1 MKSGKTQAQSINRLV
16 RASQSVIVMVSVLLA
31 QGIQAQGLDLI
42 KKPLRFHDLTQ
53 TDILALPSFEL
64 GESDTV
70 SASKPDSGTALTEF
84 IDKALDISPQLQQAK
99 AQLGTAE
106 AGRKVARADLL
117 PSLSLRHATGPEKS
131 RTAGALSDKHT
142 YSQNAIRLTQPVFN
156 ATLRNEF
163 SGSRQGEAAA
173 RYRLQA
179 AQDNVV
185 MSVLRAT
192 VDLTTARLVLDFS
205 NIQLAQLQNILNYLE
220 TRVTVG
226 VASPSDLERAR
237 TRVLNAR
244 QTRIE
249 QQAAYR
255 GASQELARLTSL
267 SPQAIQLPDVARFPA
282 IPANA
287 AQSHALALVQNPEI
301 LALKSDVEAQQ
312 SRVKAEMSK
321 YLPVVGLSLE
331 RDVSKNVQGTN
342 GPHTDTRA
350 LVVVNWATSLGG
362 KEWFQAEQ
370 ARSEMSAREA
380 KLTDESQ
387 RLTQAIEADH
397 ALLQS
402 AVLRMQTALQEQ
414 ASASTVVDAVAEQ
427 LQIGRLGSL
436 LDALDASER
445 YFLARQRL
453 AQAIGQNIKAHAQI
467 LQRMG
472 QLRDLQP

>member
-1 MKSGKTQAQSINRLV
+1 MKSGKTQAQKLNRLE
-16 RASQSVIVMVSVLLA
+16 RASQSVMVMVALLMVQSV
-31 QGIQAQGLDLI
+31 QAQGLDLN

-53 TDILALPSFEL
+53 TDVLVLPSFEL

-70 SASKPDSGTALTEF
+70 AASKPDSGTALSEF
-84 IDKALDISPQLQQAK
+84 IDKALDISPQLQQAQ

-131 RTAGALSDKHT
+131 RTAGAATDQHT

-156 ATLRNEF
+156 ATLFNEF

-226 VASPSDLERAR
+226 AASPSDLERAR

-301 LALKSDVEAQQ
+301 LALKSDIEAQQ
-312 SRVKAEMSK
+312 ARVKAEMSK

-370 ARSEMSAREA
+370 ARSEMRAREA
-380 KLTDESQ
+380 KLNDESQ

-402 AVLRMQTALQEQ
+402 AVLRMQTAQQEQ

-445 YFLARQRL
+445 YFQARQRL

>member
-1 MKSGKTQAQSINRLV
+1 MAQIHR
-16 RASQSVIVMVSVLLA
+16 
-31 QGIQAQGLDLI
+31 LDLRI
-42 KKPLRFHDLTQ
+42 
-53 TDILALPSFEL
+53 
-64 GESDTV
+64 
-70 SASKPDSGTALTEF
+70 
-84 IDKALDISPQLQQAK
+84 
-99 AQLGTAE
+99 
-106 AGRKVARADLL
+106 
-117 PSLSLRHATGPEKS
+117 
-131 RTAGALSDKHT
+131 
-142 YSQNAIRLTQPVFN
+142 
-156 ATLRNEF
+156 
-163 SGSRQGEAAA
+163 
-173 RYRLQA
+173 
-179 AQDNVV
+179 
-185 MSVLRAT
+185 
-192 VDLTTARLVLDFS
+192 
-205 NIQLAQLQNILNYLE
+205 
-220 TRVTVG
+220 
-226 VASPSDLERAR
+226 DLERAR

-301 LALKSDVEAQQ
+301 LALKSDIEAQQ

-370 ARSEMSAREA
+370 ARSEMRAREA

-402 AVLRMQTALQEQ
+402 AVLRMQTAQQEQ
-414 ASASTVVDAVAEQ
+414 TSASTVVDAVAEQ

-445 YFLARQRL
+445 YFQARQRL

-467 LQRMG
+467 LQRIG
-472 QLRDLQP
+472 QLRDRSTAEWATANRTPPWRYLFVDASSFSAAPLVGECLHAPEHQLWLESLVKSL

>member
-1 MKSGKTQAQSINRLV
+1 MKSVNPQAHALNRWV
-16 RASQSVIVMVSVLLA
+16 RASQVVVVSALLV
-31 QGIQAQGLDLI
+31 QGVQAQGLDLI

-53 TDILALPSFEL
+53 TDTLALPSFEL
-64 GESDTV
+64 GESDAGT
-70 SASKPDSGTALTEF
+70 ASQAGSGTALTEF
-84 IDKALDISPQLQQAK
+84 IDKALEISPQLQQAH

-131 RTAGALSDKHT
+131 HTVGAGTDKHT

-156 ATLRNEF
+156 ATLFNEF
-163 SGSRQGEAAA
+163 SGSRHGETAA
-173 RYRLQA
+173 RFRLQA

-226 VASPSDLERAR
+226 AASPSDLERAR

-249 QQAAYR
+249 QQASYR
-255 GASQELARLTSL
+255 NASQELARLTSL
-267 SPQAIQLPDVARFPA
+267 SPQAIRLPDVARFPA

-287 AQSHALALVQNPEI
+287 AQSQALVLAQNPEI
-301 LALKSDVEAQQ
+301 QALKSDVEAQQ
-312 SRVKAEMSK
+312 SRIQAEMSK
-321 YLPVVGLSLE
+321 YMPVVGISLE

-370 ARSEMSAREA
+370 ARSEMRAREA

-387 RLTQAIEADH
+387 RLAQAIEGDH

-402 AVLRMQTALQEQ
+402 AVLRMQTAQQEQ
-414 ASASTVVDAVAEQ
+414 ASASTVVEAVAEQ
-427 LQIGRLGSL
+427 LRIGRLGSL

-445 YFLARQRL
+445 YFQARQRL
-453 AQAIGQNIKAHAQI
+453 AQSIGQNIKAHAQI
-467 LQRMG
+467 LQRTG